1 MIFNDRVGEDF
12 FGSIIMQK
20 RIMLVLKKC
29 FEKQLIMPLFDKN
42 RSLLDN
48 ASDVVEKHKKL
59 IMFAMVLRWMTKNKR
74 IVLLILL
81 IIFLLIDSLICAL

>member
-20 RIMLVLKKC
+20 KDNVCIKKC

-48 ASDVVEKHKKL
+48 D
-59 IMFAMVLRWMTKNKR
+59 
-74 IVLLILL
+74 IL
-81 IIFLLIDSLICAL
+81 AY

>member
-12 FGSIIMQK
+12 FCSIIMQK
-20 RIMLVLKKC
+20 KIMLVLKKC

-48 ASDVVEKHKKL
+48 D
-59 IMFAMVLRWMTKNKR
+59 
-74 IVLLILL
+74 IL
-81 IIFLLIDSLICAL
+81 AY